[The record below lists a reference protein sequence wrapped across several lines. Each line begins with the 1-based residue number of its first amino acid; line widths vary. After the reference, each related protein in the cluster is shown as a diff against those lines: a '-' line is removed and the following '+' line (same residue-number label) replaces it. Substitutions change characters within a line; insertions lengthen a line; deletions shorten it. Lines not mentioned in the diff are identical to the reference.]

1 MLLQSLLCD
10 LVLLPLSFATPRDC
24 RQSSWPL
31 LVSLEFSHETNDI
44 VMKLYFLTVLS
55 LLGLTIAS
63 PIPAEALGNRELASA
78 KRETSLN
85 AFLSILLEF
94 LPAIDGSISAVAGI
108 LTTFAMLLTD
118 LTGEKDTYNELGQAC
133 TEYTVIFARGTTEPG
148 NVGIL
153 VGPPFFEALES
164 LVGSSA
170 LTIQGVNDYSASV
183 DGYIEGG
190 DPGGSAEM
198 AKQIEAA
205 YAQCPKTK
213 LVASGYSQ
221 GGQIV
226 HNAAKLLPT
235 AVANWISSVVIFGD
249 PDSSQ
254 PVTGVSATDTDIIC
268 HAGDDICING
278 DLVLP
283 PHLTYAVNAAS
294 AAAFVVAH

>member
-1 MLLQSLLCD
+1 ML
-10 LVLLPLSFATPRDC
+10 T
-24 RQSSWPL
+24 
-31 LVSLEFSHETNDI
+31 
-44 VMKLYFLTVLS
+44 
-55 LLGLTIAS
+55 
-63 PIPAEALGNRELASA
+63 
-78 KRETSLN
+78 
-85 AFLSILLEF
+85 
-94 LPAIDGSISAVAGI
+94 GI
-108 LTTFAMLLTD
+108 LRVETLAAVRRCKCHTAQ
-118 LTGEKDTYNELGQAC
+118 KQCLG
-133 TEYTVIFARGTTEPG
+133 F
-148 NVGIL
+148 
-153 VGPPFFEALES
+153 
-164 LVGSSA
+164 
-170 LTIQGVNDYSASV
+170 V
-183 DGYIEGG
+183 DGYR
-190 DPGGSAEM
+190 

-249 PDSSQ
+249 PGEPLPQKSNTVNPFSEFDTNPKADSSQ

-294 AAAFVVAH
+294 AAAFVVSH